1 MKNERTVQA
10 FGGQP
15 TLDDWPQRA
24 GHRNVTSVPS
34 LRIFLMEPNCIGLA
48 IKTGPRERA
57 DFSGAHRASKGI
69 EFRLTAKVTDYSI
82 QPQLEAQLTPV
93 SYLLLGCIM

>member
-34 LRIFLMEPNCIGLA
+34 LRIFRMEPNCIGLA

-69 EFRLTAKVTDYSI
+69 EFRLTAKSRSRPAEDFEVRK
-82 QPQLEAQLTPV
+82 L
-93 SYLLLGCIM
+93 